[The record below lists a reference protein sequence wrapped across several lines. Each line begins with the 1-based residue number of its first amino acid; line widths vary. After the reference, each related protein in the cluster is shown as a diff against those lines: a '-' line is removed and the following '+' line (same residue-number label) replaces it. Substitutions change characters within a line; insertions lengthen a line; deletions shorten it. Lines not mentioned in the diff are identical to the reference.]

1 LLQKYHGSHR
11 TIFMGVVSAQPRWRQ
26 QQWSHNAWASGSS
39 GPAYLV
45 RAACSRSGARCT
57 RAAGTGLPVRAS
69 PCCQPSPPHVHDCS
83 LSFFCGCFQASS
95 SSRTSLG
102 CVVAAAAVWCAM
114 CGAVAGACR
123 PLSRGIAACSRRC
136 DAVCVVAQSC
146 GRAGHSQRTRQC
158 MPLAARAATAAKAG
172 QCCRGCVP
180 ALSPAIAAC
189 SRRCDVVCVVARSC
203 GRAGHSQ
210 RTRQCMPLAAPAATA
225 GRCCRG
231 CVPASVASYRCM
243 FTTL

>member
-1 LLQKYHGSHR
+1 MLQKYHGSHR

-146 GRAGHSQRTRQC
+146 GRVSA
-158 MPLAARAATAAKAG
+158 LAADASVHAASSTS
-172 QCCRGCVP
+172 CDGCERWAV
-180 ALSPAIAAC
+180 LS
-189 SRRCDVVCVVARSC
+189 RV
-203 GRAGHSQ
+203 RAG
-210 RTRQCMPLAAPAATA
+210 P
-225 GRCCRG
+225 
-231 CVPASVASYRCM
+231 VASYRCM